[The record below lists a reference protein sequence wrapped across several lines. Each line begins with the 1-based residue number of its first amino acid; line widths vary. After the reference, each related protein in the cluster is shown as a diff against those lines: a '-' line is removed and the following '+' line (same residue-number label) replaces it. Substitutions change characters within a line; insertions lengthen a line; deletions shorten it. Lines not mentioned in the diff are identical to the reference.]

1 MTSIYLHKDHTG
13 KGIGE
18 KVYSALIEELK
29 KVEDVHRH
37 TDWWFCPIQ
46 VQKNCMK
53 NWAFKLP
60 VCFMRAD
67 LNLENIMMF
76 ECTNIDWENNI
87 LIYQVFLAL
96 DPND

>member
-1 MTSIYLHKDHTG
+1 
-13 KGIGE
+13 
-18 KVYSALIEELK
+18 
-29 KVEDVHRH
+29 
-37 TDWWFCPIQ
+37 
-46 VQKNCMK
+46 
-53 NWAFKLP
+53 LP
-60 VCFMRAD
+60 VYFMRAD